1 MGLFARAIEEAG
13 IPTITLSSALDITSL
28 VKPPRAVFVNFPLG
42 HQAGRPFDPEGQTR
56 IILDAL
62 HLLETATTPGTLV
75 QLQYKWD
82 ENDPLDSWEDE
93 EMLHPSVV

>member
-13 IPTITLSSALDITSL
+13 IPTIALSSALDITSL

-62 HLLETATTPGTLV
+62 HLLETATTPGTIV

-93 EMLHPSVV
+93 EMLHPSAV

>member
-13 IPTITLSSALDITSL
+13 IPTITLSSAPDITSL
-28 VKPPRAVFVNFPLG
+28 VKPPRTVFVNFPLG

-62 HLLETATTPGTLV
+62 HLLETATTPGTLD
-75 QLQYKWD
+75 QLHYKWD
-82 ENDPLDSWEDE
+82 EDDPLDSWEDE

>member
-13 IPTITLSSALDITSL
+13 IPTVMLAAALDITSA

-42 HQAGRPFDPEGQTR
+42 HQAGKSFDPEGQSR
-56 IILDAL
+56 ILLDAL

-75 QLQYKWD
+75 QLPYKWD
-82 ENDPLDSWEDE
+82 ERDPLDSWEAE
-93 EMLHPSVV
+93 EMRHPSLV

>member
-1 MGLFARAIEEAG
+1 M
-13 IPTITLSSALDITSL
+13 PTVMLSAAFDITAS

-42 HQAGRPFDPEGQTR
+42 HQAGKPFDREGQTR

-75 QLQYKWD
+75 QLPYKWD
-82 ENDPLDSWEDE
+82 EGDLLDSWEEE
-93 EMLHPSVV
+93 EMHHPSLV

>member
-13 IPTITLSSALDITSL
+13 IPTITLSSAPDITSF
-28 VKPPRAVFVNFPLG
+28 VKPPRTVFVNFPLG

>member
-28 VKPPRAVFVNFPLG
+28 VKPPRAAFVNFPLG
-42 HQAGRPFDPEGQTR
+42 HQARRPFDPEGQTR

-62 HLLETATTPGTLV
+62 HLLETATTPGTIV

>member
-62 HLLETATTPGTLV
+62 HLLETATTPGTIV

>member
-1 MGLFARAIEEAG
+1 M
-13 IPTITLSSALDITSL
+13 PTVMLSAALDITAS

-42 HQAGRPFDPEGQTR
+42 HQAGKPFDREGQAR

-75 QLQYKWD
+75 QLPYKWD
-82 ENDPLDSWEDE
+82 EGDLLDSWEEE
-93 EMLHPSVV
+93 EMRHPSLV

>member
-13 IPTITLSSALDITSL
+13 VPTITLSSALDITSL
-28 VKPPRAVFVNFPLG
+28 VKPPRTVFVNFPLG

-62 HLLETATTPGTLV
+62 HLLETATTPGTLA

-93 EMLHPSVV
+93 EMLHPSVA

>member
-1 MGLFARAIEEAG
+1 VGLFARAIEEAG

-62 HLLETATTPGTLV
+62 HLLETATTPGTIV

>member
-1 MGLFARAIEEAG
+1 VGLFARAIEGAG

>member
-1 MGLFARAIEEAG
+1 MGLFARAIEEAS
-13 IPTITLSSALDITSL
+13 IPTITLSSAPDITSL
-28 VKPPRAVFVNFPLG
+28 VKPPRTVFVNFPLG
-42 HQAGRPFDPEGQTR
+42 HQAGRAFDTEGQTR

>member
-13 IPTITLSSALDITSL
+13 IPTVMLSAALDITSS

-42 HQAGRPFDPEGQTR
+42 HQAGKPFDREGQTR

-62 HLLETATTPGTLV
+62 HLLETATTPGTLL
-75 QLQYKWD
+75 QLPYKWD
-82 ENDPLDSWEDE
+82 DNDPLDAWEAE
-93 EMLHPSVV
+93 EMAHPSLM

>member
-13 IPTITLSSALDITSL
+13 IPTVSLSSALDITSS

-42 HQAGRPFDPEGQTR
+42 HQAGKPFDADGQKR

-62 HLLETATTPGTLV
+62 HVLETATTPGTLV

-82 ENDPLDSWEDE
+82 ELDPLDSWEEE
-93 EMLHPSVV
+93 EMLHPSAV

>member
-1 MGLFARAIEEAG
+1 MGLLARAIEEAG
-13 IPTITLSSALDITSL
+13 IPTISLSSALDIISS

-42 HQAGRPFDPEGQTR
+42 HQVGKPFYPDGQTR

-62 HLLETATTPGTLV
+62 QVLETATTPGTLV

-82 ENDPLDSWEDE
+82 ESDPLDSWEEE
-93 EMLHPSVV
+93 EMLHPSAV